1 MSVGIKKGILYI
13 AVLILP
19 FIQKTGY
26 GQDLQ
31 PLFDQLNVHAG
42 AHGIWQNMSY
52 GWTLDISESQV
63 EMYHYSKAGCIKDP
77 AGTEDIAGLV
87 QFFVIDAG
95 QLKLSIR
102 TEGSTVYTFDE
113 IERVPDA
120 CAEEITNTPQA
131 VFDYFWHLMDAH
143 YAFFDVY
150 GVDWNAR
157 REAFADDI
165 SAEMTDAALFEVLSN
180 MMEGLNDGHLG
191 LNGEIDG
198 EEEGFSASKPRVL
211 EPALSAAF
219 KAQSDIEER
228 SDFFTQWFFGSLNR
242 FRDQVLD
249 QRGQG
254 KAAGGNINWGRINN
268 IGYISV
274 FGMGGFASNEDETL
288 EDEIAGVHMAM
299 NEALSA
305 LEDTDGLI
313 FDIALNQGG
322 MDEVS
327 LALASHF
334 TAERVKA
341 YSKVAHNAKVDPQ
354 PLYVEPA
361 PSNVQYLKPVTLFTS
376 DLTVS
381 AAEIFTMAMRS
392 LPNVTH
398 RGDVTWGALSDILSK
413 PLPNGWML
421 ELSNEIYQDA
431 AGKKWEGRGITP
443 EEMMTVF
450 DPENITQSHHNA
462 ILAVVSRMQAAVK

>member
-1 MSVGIKKGILYI
+1 MRVFIKKGILSI
-13 AVLILP
+13 AVLLLSLT
-19 FIQKTGY
+19 TGY
-26 GQDLQ
+26 GQDLK
-31 PLFDQLNVHAG
+31 PLFNASNVHPD

-52 GWTLDISESQV
+52 GWTLVMSDSQI
-63 EMYHYSKAGCIKDP
+63 EMYHHSKAGCIKDQ
-77 AGTEDIAGLV
+77 AGTEDIAGLI
-87 QFFVIDAG
+87 QFYVRDAA

-102 TEGSTVYTFDE
+102 TEGSTVYTFDQ
-113 IERVPDA
+113 ITSMPAA
-120 CAEEITNTPQA
+120 CAEEIADTPQA

-143 YAFFDVY
+143 YAFFDIY
-150 GVDWNAR
+150 GVDWDAR
-157 REAFADDI
+157 RAQYANAITD
-165 SAEMTDAALFEVLSN
+165 EMTDAALFEVLSE

-191 LNGEIDG
+191 LSGEIEG
-198 EEEGFSASKPRVL
+198 EEESSSASKPRVL

-228 SDFFTQWFFGSLNR
+228 SDFFSKWFFGSLNR
-242 FRDQVLD
+242 FRDHVLD

-254 KAAGGNINWGRINN
+254 KVAGGNMNWGRINN

-274 FGMGGFASNEDETL
+274 FGMGGFSSKEDATL
-288 EDEIAGVHMAM
+288 DEEIAGVHAAM
-299 NEALSA
+299 NEALTD
-305 LEDTDGLI
+305 LQDTDGLI

-334 TAERVKA
+334 TANPVLA
-341 YSKVAHNAKVDPQ
+341 YTKVAHNAHVEPQ
-354 PLYVEPA
+354 QLYVEPA
-361 PSNVQYLKPVTLFTS
+361 TSVRYLKPVTLFTS

-381 AAEIFTMAMRS
+381 AAEIFTMAMRA

-413 PLPNGWML
+413 PLPNGWIL

-431 AGKKWEGRGITP
+431 AGEKWEGRGIQP
-443 EEMMTVF
+443 VEMMTVF
-450 DPENITQSHHNA
+450 DAENIMQSHHNA
-462 ILAVVSRMQAAVK
+462 ILNVVASMQKALK